1 MSEQTSGKKKSA
13 NRKIAI
19 VIGVIVIV
27 IIAGI
32 ALYYLYNT
40 VGFIKP
46 SEVTLTGTVTTTGAN
61 TRPEKIT
68 FTSSTTGNTY
78 VATASGGGNPAT
90 YTITLPNGDTY
101 TVTITWVNTIL
112 GIIGGNANAGT
123 LNLNTFQ
130 SSITENW
137 AG

>member
-1 MSEQTSGKKKSA
+1 MV
-13 NRKIAI
+13 IA
-19 VIGVIVIV
+19 VVVIV
-27 IIAGI
+27 IIVGVAI
-32 ALYYLYNT
+32 YYIYNT
-40 VGFIKP
+40 VGIIKP
-46 SEVTLTGTVTTTGAN
+46 SQVTLTGTITTTGAN

-68 FTSSTTGNTY
+68 FTSVKTGYTY

-101 TVTITWVNTIL
+101 TVSIHWVNTIL
-112 GIIGGNANAGT
+112 SIISGDADAGT